1 MMPLNLKAR
10 RPRAWL
16 SFFARCGDFT
26 PAQLPAIPPL
36 LDGQNL
42 MLCAPTASGKA
53 EAALAPL
60 LECHLPPV
68 RNTQQLTLLYL
79 LPTHALIAAVANR
92 LATPLEAL
100 VMPESMDL

>member
-1 MMPLNLKAR
+1 LP
-10 RPRAWL
+10 
-16 SFFARCGDFT
+16 FFARRGDFT

-36 LDGQNL
+36 LDGQNV
-42 MLCAPTASGKA
+42 MLCAPTASGKT

-60 LECHLPPV
+60 LERHLPPV

-92 LATPLEAL
+92 LATPLEAF
-100 VMPESMDL
+100 VRQEAMTYKTNSAFNVK